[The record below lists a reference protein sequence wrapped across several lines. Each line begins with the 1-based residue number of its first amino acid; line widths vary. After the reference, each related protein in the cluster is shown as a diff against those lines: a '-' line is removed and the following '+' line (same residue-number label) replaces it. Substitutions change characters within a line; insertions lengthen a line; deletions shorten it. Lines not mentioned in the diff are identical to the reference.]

1 MITPKP
7 KPDHA
12 PFDGILRWLIES
24 RTDLQA
30 AYLVDLGGNKGW
42 GLCTCRHFVTHT
54 GPAIRKGA
62 TANLRYCWHVPEAKT
77 RLAEWQIYIARNE
90 DQNDEEE

>member
-7 KPDHA
+7 KPIHE
-12 PFDGILRWLIES
+12 PFDSELRFLIES

-42 GLCTCRHFVTHT
+42 GLCTCDGFKKGVNKK
-54 GPAIRKGA
+54 IREGK
-62 TANLRYCWHVPEAKT
+62 TENLRYCWHIPEAKK
-77 RLAEWQIYIARNE
+77 RLAEWRIYIARSE
-90 DQNDEEE
+90 DQNEEE